1 VSDKSREGNLLVLAL
16 IAAFRGIRDN
26 FRTVIWQPYA
36 LSLGVSVQ
44 GLGILESVMDVT
56 RLIVQPILGAASD
69 SYGRKKFL
77 IFREVISILV
87 AFCLLFASS
96 WYLLAVAMFL
106 VGLNWAF
113 LPVWNSTIAE
123 SSDSSRVGYFFSII
137 GSSFMGAGLIGTL
150 SAGYIAQEFG
160 YSLVFIISILFGLSS
175 LILVTL
181 SLKETQTP
189 SGENGFTLLDTF
201 KPLLLS
207 FKPAP
212 HLRGFYVTMAVDLFA
227 FGLGYRLL
235 NGMLSESYGYTPY
248 MLGLMSTV
256 RIGVMAVSQII
267 VGRFVDR
274 IGYHRCL
281 AASQTLACVFLGMI
295 VYSKSFPF
303 ILGSSVLMGFASA
316 LWMPAEQSWIV
327 RNVKSEERAQS
338 IGGYA
343 TFRALFS
350 FPGPAIGGYLYE
362 VFGFDVPIMA
372 NLVLWLFNTVMILI
386 LVKPTEK

>member
-1 VSDKSREGNLLVLAL
+1 
-16 IAAFRGIRDN
+16 IRDN

-36 LSLGVSVQ
+36 LSLGASVQ

-69 SYGRKKFL
+69 SYGRRKFL

-123 SSDSSRVGYFFSII
+123 SSDPSRVGYFFSII

-181 SLKETQTP
+181 SLRETQAP
-189 SGENGFTLLDTF
+189 SSGNKFT
-201 KPLLLS
+201 LLLS
-207 FKPAP
+207 F
-212 HLRGFYVTMAVDLFA
+212 
-227 FGLGYRLL
+227 
-235 NGMLSESYGYTPY
+235 
-248 MLGLMSTV
+248 
-256 RIGVMAVSQII
+256 
-267 VGRFVDR
+267 
-274 IGYHRCL
+274 
-281 AASQTLACVFLGMI
+281 
-295 VYSKSFPF
+295 
-303 ILGSSVLMGFASA
+303 
-316 LWMPAEQSWIV
+316 
-327 RNVKSEERAQS
+327 
-338 IGGYA
+338 
-343 TFRALFS
+343 
-350 FPGPAIGGYLYE
+350 
-362 VFGFDVPIMA
+362 
-372 NLVLWLFNTVMILI
+372 
-386 LVKPTEK
+386 